1 MLPPSQ
7 YPRQRFIVTLTLASG
22 VPLALVQ
29 GLFAGT
35 ANGSWLHALMAAG
48 ALMLPPTFIALYLL
62 GEASPRA
69 LGLVI
74 AYAGFFTLAGGA
86 LFSALLAFVA
96 TELGGRTT
104 FTLILLGVMAPYVV
118 LGVAATRTAKDLYGV
133 VATRETFSQTLWVI
147 VLYLT
152 ALAIASIIG
161 GAMKQ
166 ITSAING

>member
-7 YPRQRFIVTLTLASG
+7 YPRQRFIVALTLASG

-29 GLFAGT
+29 GLIVGASNDG
-35 ANGSWLHALMAAG
+35 WLQALMAAG
-48 ALMLPPTFIALYLL
+48 ALMLPPIFIAFYLL

-74 AYAGFFTLAGGA
+74 AYAGLFTLASGA

-104 FTLILLGVMAPYVV
+104 FALILVAVVAPYVV
-118 LGVAATRTAKDLYGV
+118 LGVAATRTAKELYGV
-133 VATRETFSQTLWVI
+133 AATRETLPQSLWVI
-147 VLYLT
+147 LLYLT
-152 ALAIASIIG
+152 ALAISSVIA
-161 GAMKQ
+161 GALNQ
-166 ITSAING
+166 ITSAMRP

>member
-22 VPLALVQ
+22 VPLALVA
-29 GLFAGT
+29 GLIAG
-35 ANGSWLHALMAAG
+35 ASDGSWLQALIAVT

-74 AYAGFFTLAGGA
+74 AYAGFFTLAGGG
-86 LFSALLAFVA
+86 LFAAFLAFGAAA
-96 TELGGRTT
+96 TGGHAT
-104 FTLILLGVMAPYVV
+104 FMLIQGALVAPYVV
-118 LGVAATRTAKDLYGV
+118 LGVAATRTAKELYGV
-133 VATRETFSQTLWVI
+133 TATRETFSQTLSVI
-147 VLYLT
+147 LLYLT
-152 ALAIASIIG
+152 ALAIVSILG
-161 GAMKQ
+161 GAVSQ